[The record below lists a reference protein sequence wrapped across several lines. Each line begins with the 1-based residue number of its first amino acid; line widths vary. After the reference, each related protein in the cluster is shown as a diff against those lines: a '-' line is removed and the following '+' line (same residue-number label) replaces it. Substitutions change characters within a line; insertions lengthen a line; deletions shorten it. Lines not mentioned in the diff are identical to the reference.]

1 MNASSTGTSR
11 IRPTT
16 APLLKFCW
24 PITCLKMST
33 ASTLKLPPI
42 TFGMPKSL
50 TVYENTTIV
59 ALTRPYFAPGSV
71 IVKNLRQR
79 RRAQRFGGLVQPA
92 VGEQQRG
99 QHDHQ
104 RVRKGRVDRRSG

>member
-1 MNASSTGTSR
+1 ML
-11 IRPTT
+11 TT

-50 TVYENTTIV
+50 TVYENTTIA
-59 ALTRPYFAPGSV
+59 ALTSPYLAPGSV
-71 IVKNLRQR
+71 MVRNLRQ
-79 RRAQRFGGLVQPA
+79 V
-92 VGEQQRG
+92 
-99 QHDHQ
+99 
-104 RVRKGRVDRRSG
+104 RVRSDSAAS

>member
-1 MNASSTGTSR
+1 MIQSTMNATSTGTSR
-11 IRPTT
+11 TRLTT

-50 TVYENTTIV
+50 TVYENTTIA
-59 ALTRPYFAPGSV
+59 ALTRPYLAPGSV
-71 IVKNLRQR
+71 IVKNLR
-79 RRAQRFGGLVQPA
+79 A
-92 VGEQQRG
+92 V
-99 QHDHQ
+99 
-104 RVRKGRVDRRSG
+104 RVPSDSAAS

>member
-1 MNASSTGTSR
+1 MIQSTTKATPTGTSR
-11 IRPTT
+11 IRLTT

-50 TVYENTTIV
+50 TVYENTTI
-59 ALTRPYFAPGSV
+59 AAETRPYLAPGSV
-71 IVKNLRQR
+71 IVKNRRQ
-79 RRAQRFGGLVQPA
+79 V
-92 VGEQQRG
+92 
-99 QHDHQ
+99 
-104 RVRKGRVDRRSG
+104 RVPSDSAAS

>member
-1 MNASSTGTSR
+1 
-11 IRPTT
+11 
-16 APLLKFCW
+16 
-24 PITCLKMST
+24 MST

-50 TVYENTTIV
+50 TVYENTTIA

-71 IVKNLRQR
+71 IVKNLRHVA
-79 RRAQRFGGLVQPA
+79 RAERLGRLVEAA

-99 QHDHQ
+99 EEDHQ
-104 RVRKGRVDRRSG
+104 RVRKRRVDRR